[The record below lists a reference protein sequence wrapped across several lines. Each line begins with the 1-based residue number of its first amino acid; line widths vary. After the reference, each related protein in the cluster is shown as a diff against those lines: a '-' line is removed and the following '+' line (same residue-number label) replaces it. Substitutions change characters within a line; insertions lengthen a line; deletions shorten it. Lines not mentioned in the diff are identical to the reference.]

1 MSAPKRLTAKIAN
14 ALDVLASDLKGSDS
28 ITFAVMSE
36 AAERLRE
43 LDRENAG
50 LQIQIEL
57 EATCNAEELRQ
68 VKAENAELRQQN
80 EIFRSA
86 QKACEDCDASTMA
99 DVQALRADRSRLDW
113 LEGQVHRGFYNHS
126 TGRTELSEFSC
137 HEVKTNG
144 IRAAIDAARK
154 RYP

>member
-1 MSAPKRLTAKIAN
+1 MSTSKTSTAKLATR
-14 ALDVLASDLKGSDS
+14 LDVLASDLDGSDS

-68 VKAENAELRQQN
+68 VKAENAELR
-80 EIFRSA
+80 A
-86 QKACEDCDASTMA
+86 DKA
-99 DVQALRADRSRLDW
+99 RLDW
-113 LEGQVHRGFYNHS
+113 LEAQVHRGFYNHS
-126 TGRTELSEFSC
+126 TGRTELSQFSC

-144 IRAAIDAARK
+144 IRAAATSEEK
-154 RYP
+154 P